1 MQNLN
6 KIIQADCLEYLKSLP
21 DGCVNLVLI
30 DPPYNIS
37 HAKWDKWKCQKEYV
51 NWLGSV
57 FLECQRVLKD
67 NGSFYF
73 WHNDFQQMAELQHW
87 ISQNTRFV
95 FNSMISW
102 VKPNF
107 RPIAWK
113 NKQEGSNLRSWF
125 NIQEYCLY
133 YTFEDSGTG
142 LQKIEEEH
150 IAPLNPFALQLKSLI
165 KEHNFSTI
173 QIAEYGNFYANV
185 NHGGSVSN
193 WVNGKNIPSKEQWNI
208 ICNLFKIEN
217 KYEELRAEYE
227 ELRAE
232 YEELRAEYEEL
243 RPRFNIQSGQDYN
256 NVWYSKEDSGN
267 KTNGKLHTCE
277 KPQDLLQ
284 KIILT
289 SSNEN
294 DIVLDCFAGSGSLA
308 QACLETNRNFL
319 CCERDEG
326 YVKIANDRLE
336 NWRQDLERQDKWLN
350 ERGVMDFES
359 DVKEEVKPESNQSSL
374 F

>member
-1 MQNLN
+1 MQDKLN
-6 KIIQADCLEYLKSLP
+6 KIIQMDCLEYLKSLP
-21 DGCVNLVLI
+21 DGCVDLVLI

-57 FLECQRVLKD
+57 FLECQRVLKN

-87 ISQNTRFV
+87 ILHNTRFV

-107 RPIAWK
+107 RPIGWK
-113 NKQEGSNLRSWF
+113 NLTTNNTLRSWY
-125 NIQEYCLY
+125 NNAEYCLY
-133 YTFEDSGTG
+133 YTFEGSEIQELCFKRYLTYMTE
-142 LQKIEEEH
+142 QKKLINWQINDFNNFLGYKA
-150 IAPLNPFALQLKSLI
+150 IAS
-165 KEHNFSTI
+165 HW
-173 QIAEYGNFYANV
+173 FYNK
-185 NHGGSVSN
+185 
-193 WVNGKNIPSKEQWNI
+193 KNIQLQPR
-208 ICNLFKIEN
+208 FVAKIDYI
-217 KYEELRAEYE
+217 KLQTTGFFQKP
-227 ELRAE
+227 

-243 RPRFNIQSGQDYN
+243 RPRFNIKNGNDYN
-256 NVWYSKEDSGN
+256 NIWYSKKDNGN
-267 KTNGKLHTCE
+267 KSKINGKHHSCE

-294 DIVLDCFAGSGSLA
+294 DVVLDCFAGSGSLA

-319 CCERDEG
+319 ACERDEG
-326 YVKIANDRLE
+326 YVKIANDRLA
-336 NWRQDLERQDKWLN
+336 NWKEDLLRQDKWLN
-350 ERGVMDFES
+350 ERGVVDFES
-359 DVKEEVKPESNQSSL
+359 DVKQEAKQDNL
-374 F
+374 I

>member
-21 DGCVNLVLI
+21 DGCVSLVLT

-95 FNSMISW
+95 FKQMLVWNKRFKES
-102 VKPNF
+102 KNF
-107 RPIAWK
+107 GFL
-113 NKQEGSNLRSWF
+113 NGFLEVENLRNYQKMS
-125 NIQEYCLY
+125 EYCLFY
-133 YTFEDSGTG
+133 TLHQDNHNINNFPILRNYFKELQKAICLDIKSINKLLGHRKAEHAFYWNSTQWGLPTEEVYYEILKIPTKANIIKKDYVELKKDYDRERYTFNN
-142 LQKIEEEH
+142 QKKFH
-150 IAPLNPFALQLKSLI
+150 S
-165 KEHNFSTI
+165 
-173 QIAEYGNFYANV
+173 
-185 NHGGSVSN
+185 
-193 WVNGKNIPSKEQWNI
+193 I
-208 ICNLFKIEN
+208 INSEINEK
-217 KYEELRAEYE
+217 
-227 ELRAE
+227 
-232 YEELRAEYEEL
+232 
-243 RPRFNIQSGQDYN
+243 
-256 NVWYSKEDSGN
+256 
-267 KTNGKLHTCE
+267 KLHTCE

-308 QACLETNRNFL
+308 QACLETGRNFL

-326 YVKIANDRLE
+326 YVKIANKRLE
-336 NWRQDLERQDKWLN
+336 KQN
-350 ERGVMDFES
+350 
-359 DVKEEVKPESNQSSL
+359 NQL
-374 F
+374 L

>member
-1 MQNLN
+1 MQDKLN
-6 KIIQADCLEYLKSLP
+6 KIIQMDCLEYLKSLP
-21 DGCVNLVLI
+21 DGCVDLVLL

-95 FNSMISW
+95 FKSMISW
-102 VKPNF
+102 IKPTF
-107 RPIAWK
+107 RNIAWE

-133 YTFEDSGTG
+133 YTFEDGKIISMDDYNRVGCFLTIKKYMWDEREKLKLTERELFLLIHGYNTKRSKMHYWNKLSQWQFPTKRVYKKLQTTG
-142 LQKIEEEH
+142 FFQK
-150 IAPLNPFALQLKSLI
+150 P
-165 KEHNFSTI
+165 
-173 QIAEYGNFYANV
+173 
-185 NHGGSVSN
+185 
-193 WVNGKNIPSKEQWNI
+193 
-208 ICNLFKIEN
+208 
-217 KYEELRAEYE
+217 
-227 ELRAE
+227 

-243 RPRFNIQSGQDYN
+243 RPRFNIQNGHAYN
-256 NVWYSKEDSGN
+256 NVWYSKEGNGN
-267 KTNGKLHTCE
+267 KTSRNGKLHTCE

-326 YVKIANDRLE
+326 YVKIANDCLA
-336 NWRQDLERQDKWLN
+336 NWQEDLLRQDKWLN
-350 ERGVMDFES
+350 DRGVMDFES
-359 DVKEEVKPESNQSSL
+359 DIKEQAKQEQTQGTL
-374 F
+374 I

>member
-1 MQNLN
+1 MEDKLN
-6 KIIQADCLEYLKSLP
+6 KIIQMDCLEYLKSLP
-21 DGCVNLVLI
+21 DGCVNLCFI

-87 ISQNTRFV
+87 ISQNTKFV

-107 RPIAWK
+107 RNMAWQGRTE
-113 NKQEGSNLRSWF
+113 NSNLRSWF

-142 LQKIEEEH
+142 LNDIYDRKDC
-150 IAPLNPFALQLKSLI
+150 FVSI
-165 KEHNFSTI
+165 KEYMCTEKKKLKEAKGFLTDAKFNEFINKITETSSVVSRHYF
-173 QIAEYGNFYANV
+173 AN
-185 NHGGSVSN
+185 S
-193 WVNGKNIPSKEQWNI
+193 QWTFPVKH
-208 ICNLFKIEN
+208 LYEKLQTTGFFQKP
-217 KYEELRAEYE
+217 YEELRSEYE
-227 ELRAE
+227 ELRA
-232 YEELRAEYEEL
+232 
-243 RPRFNIQSGQDYN
+243 RFNIQNGQDYN
-256 NVWYSKEDSGN
+256 NVWYSKEDNGN
-267 KTNGKLHTCE
+267 KSKINGKLHTCE

-294 DIVLDCFAGSGSLA
+294 DIILDCFAGSGSLA

-326 YVKIANDRLE
+326 YVKIANDRLA
-336 NWRQDLERQDKWLN
+336 NWQEDLLRQDKWLN
-350 ERGVMDFES
+350 DRGVVDFES
-359 DVKEEVKPESNQSSL
+359 DIKEQIKQEQTQETL
-374 F
+374 I

>member
-1 MQNLN
+1 MKNLN
-6 KIIQADCLEYLKSLP
+6 TIIQADCLEYLKSLP
-21 DGCVNLVLI
+21 DGCVDLVLI

-37 HAKWDKWKCQKEYV
+37 HANWDKWKCQKEYV

-73 WHNDFQQMAELQHW
+73 WHNDFQQIAELQHW
-87 ISQNTRFV
+87 ISQNTKFV

-107 RPIAWK
+107 RPIGWK
-113 NKQEGSNLRSWF
+113 NLTPNNTLRSWY
-125 NIQEYCLY
+125 NNQEYCLY

-142 LQKIEEEH
+142 LNATQPLYFKKYLTYMTEQKKILNWQINDFNNFLDYKT
-150 IAPLNPFALQLKSLI
+150 IASHWFYNENNIQLQPRFITKKDYKKLQTTGFFQK
-165 KEHNFSTI
+165 
-173 QIAEYGNFYANV
+173 
-185 NHGGSVSN
+185 
-193 WVNGKNIPSKEQWNI
+193 P
-208 ICNLFKIEN
+208 
-217 KYEELRAEYE
+217 YEELRAEYE

-232 YEELRAEYEEL
+232 YKEL
-243 RPRFNIQSGQDYN
+243 RPRFNIQNGQDYN
-256 NVWYSKEDSGN
+256 NVWYSKIN
-267 KTNGKLHTCE
+267 NTNKLHTCE

-294 DIVLDCFAGSGSLA
+294 DIVLDCFAGSGSTA

-326 YVKIANDRLE
+326 YVKIANDRLA
-336 NWRQDLERQDKWLN
+336 NWQEDLLRQDKWLN

-359 DVKEEVKPESNQSSL
+359 DIQDEVKEKEQQIL
-374 F
+374 L

>member
-1 MQNLN
+1 M
-6 KIIQADCLEYLKSLP
+6 DCLEYLKNLP
-21 DGCVNLVLI
+21 DGFVDLVLI

-37 HAKWDKWKCQKEYV
+37 HAKWDKWRCQKEYV

-57 FLECQRVLKD
+57 FLQCQRVLKN

-107 RPIAWK
+107 RSIAWK

-142 LQKIEEEH
+142 LSDIYDRKDCFI
-150 IAPLNPFALQLKSLI
+150 SI
-165 KEHNFSTI
+165 KEYMNIERKKLQMNERELFFLI
-173 QIAEYGNFYANV
+173 YGYNTKRSKLHLWNKDTQWQFPTK
-185 NHGGSVSN
+185 
-193 WVNGKNIPSKEQWNI
+193 KNYTQLQTTGFFQRP
-208 ICNLFKIEN
+208 
-217 KYEELRAEYE
+217 
-227 ELRAE
+227 

-256 NVWYSKEDSGN
+256 NVWYSKTHDTFG
-267 KTNGKLHTCE
+267 KGKLHTCE

-336 NWRQDLERQDKWLN
+336 NLRQDKWLN
-350 ERGVMDFES
+350 DRGITDFES
-359 DVKEEVKPESNQSSL
+359 DIKQNKQL
-374 F
+374 LL